1 MNPNL
6 DYSSALSLL
15 KMSDLELLDFLCIG
29 ISEGKG
35 GGKEEG
41 STCWELNFILRV
53 YARITFLTFFDGII
67 DGCGIFN
74 MQVDNSF
81 LIYILILIF
90 FFL

>member
-15 KMSDLELLDFLCIG
+15 KMSDLRGEPTDLELLDFLCIG
-29 ISEGKG
+29 ILEGKG
-35 GGKEEG
+35 GGNEEG

-74 MQVDNSF
+74 KQVDN
-81 LIYILILIF
+81 
-90 FFL
+90 

>member
-29 ISEGKG
+29 ILEGKG

-41 STCWELNFILRV
+41 AKLHFKSLCKNN
-53 YARITFLTFFDGII
+53 FFD
-67 DGCGIFN
+67 
-74 MQVDNSF
+74 
-81 LIYILILIF
+81 F
-90 FFL
+90 F